1 MMEDQTT
8 SPRQEDLKS
17 KQKLTLQNRILNL
30 GKATEI
36 YSQKGTASL
45 EDFAPVM
52 EALTQKCGKKEVLA
66 EATGGKAKQQHLSF
80 SQRRLLA

>member
-1 MMEDQTT
+1 MMEEQTT

-36 YSQKGTASL
+36 YSRKGTASL
-45 EDFAPVM
+45 EEFAPVM
-52 EALTQKCGKKEVLA
+52 EALTPVSY
-66 EATGGKAKQQHLSF
+66 THLTL
-80 SQRRLLA
+80 QTILLV